1 MSGARPH
8 MHDGADFM
16 TKIIGLIAWV
26 GLGTAVSVTSA
37 EVKSTSAKTN
47 AVTGSRG
54 KAMEMPADIASVPAL
69 DFQIG
74 DDPMKRYFLIG
85 LPTNAPATA
94 GPYRLLL
101 VLPGG
106 DGSAEFTP
114 FVRRIYKNALNERWL
129 IAQLVAPMWDE
140 QQKMMVVWPSKAAP
154 YPKAKFTTEEFA
166 DAVIADARKRAR
178 VNTNEVF
185 ALAWSSGGPAVYA
198 MAARDDSPLAGAF
211 VAMSVFLRAGNAE
224 VSGFKGKSFYLLQ
237 SPEDRITRFEQA
249 EKAHDVLVAAGA
261 RVHLQSYAGGHGWRG
276 PVWPMMRE
284 GVKWLENDK

>member
-1 MSGARPH
+1 
-8 MHDGADFM
+8 M

-37 EVKSTSAKTN
+37 EVASTSAKTN
-47 AVTGSRG
+47 AVTKSRG
-54 KAMEMPADIASVPAL
+54 KTIEMPADIASVPAL
-69 DFQIG
+69 DLQIG

-85 LPTNAPATA
+85 LPTNAPATG

-106 DGSAEFTP
+106 DGSADFTP
-114 FVRRIYKNALNERWL
+114 FVRRIYKNTLSERWL

-140 QQKMMVVWPSKAAP
+140 QQKMMVVWPSKAVP

-166 DAVIADARKRAR
+166 DAIIADVKKRAR
-178 VNTNEVF
+178 VDTNQVF

-198 MAARDDSPLAGAF
+198 TAARENSPLAGAF
-211 VAMSVFLRAGNAE
+211 VAMSVFLRGENAA
-224 VSGFKGKSFYLLQ
+224 VSGVKGKSFYLLQ
-237 SPEDRITRFEQA
+237 SPDDRITRFEQA
-249 EKAHDVLVAAGA
+249 EKARDALVAAGA
-261 RVHLQSYAGGHGWRG
+261 RAHLQSYAGGHGWRG

-284 GVKWLENDK
+284 GIKWLEESE

>member
-1 MSGARPH
+1 
-8 MHDGADFM
+8 M

-37 EVKSTSAKTN
+37 EVASTSAKTN
-47 AVTGSRG
+47 AVTKSRG
-54 KAMEMPADIASVPAL
+54 KTIEMPADIASVPAL
-69 DFQIG
+69 DLQIG

-85 LPTNAPATA
+85 LPTNAPATG

-106 DGSAEFTP
+106 DGSADFTP
-114 FVRRIYKNALNERWL
+114 FVRRIYKNALSERWL

-140 QQKMMVVWPSKAAP
+140 QQKMMVVWPSKAVP

-166 DAVIADARKRAR
+166 DAIIADVKKRAR
-178 VNTNEVF
+178 VDTNQVF

-198 MAARDDSPLAGAF
+198 TAARENSPLAGAF
-211 VAMSVFLRAGNAE
+211 VAMSVFLRGENAA
-224 VSGFKGKSFYLLQ
+224 VSGVKGKSFYLLQ
-237 SPEDRITRFEQA
+237 SPDDRITRFEQA
-249 EKAHDVLVAAGA
+249 EKARDALVAAGA
-261 RVHLQSYAGGHGWRG
+261 RAHLQSYAGGHGWRG

-284 GVKWLENDK
+284 GIKWLEESE